1 MPLGISVLRPP
12 AKNAQ
17 VREFLALKSSG
28 HICICA
34 GKAGYVTMLITRIEL
49 ENIKSYRRIAVDF
62 RRGTTA
68 ICGANGAGKT
78 TLVEAIGFALF
89 DYLPYKQ
96 DQFVREGEKYG
107 KIAVHL
113 IGSDDRPYTVE
124 RRCGSGSRWFIYDA
138 EADSSVDQR
147 ADVLDKLHDL
157 FGIER
162 ERPLDSLFRD
172 ALGVPQ
178 GTFTSIFLEA
188 ASKRKQTFDA
198 LLQIEDYKIA
208 ADYLLDSQKLYKEQA
223 QSQQS
228 EIRRLEYETR
238 DLDNWRSQLKAARLI
253 DEEQT
258 QQNELW
264 TLQLVRDR
272 ERAVFLT
279 EQANQLEYLRQRHD
293 QSKAKY
299 EFEQKTLLNHEQ
311 LLQKARAAQQI
322 VQASREHHQ
331 QYRQASETLERLR
344 LDERQ
349 RNTLRNR
356 QAQFSNTLATIQAKL
371 QNLQGRLQEVV
382 VARQEIVALAPLVEQ
397 QIELEKQRDDLMQ
410 RVTRYDSIV
419 LEGKKLGKTR
429 DQYVLK
435 QTELERKIVTIEPLQ
450 PLADKVNERN
460 EALTQLRIQG
470 NERKNKQ
477 RQLQEKRNALNE
489 KLLERD
495 QTADKLRK
503 AEHNVSVI
511 EEHRSEAEE
520 MPVLQEQYMQLS
532 TQVSR
537 FEGTIEGYTKSRAQ
551 SAGGQCPLLHESCL
565 NIKGRGIVSLESYFE
580 NLLTEEQMLLAD
592 IRRQQ
597 NQLTGQ
603 MGQIKK
609 YADAL
614 GKLGLYIERRDMH
627 AEHLQHMAND
637 IASLEREVAELTAEL
652 DGLKQVEQQIA
663 EADNAYKESK
673 NAEAKVREL
682 DGLRKQVQQYLEQIL
697 QCEADLEERRRAA
710 SELSGSK
717 AQLDQVKVE
726 LAQLNDPRS
735 RSKTQLSIVAQEDQF
750 TQQLQSEQQKRLEIE
765 TLVQDL
771 QTQLAAY
778 ATLDTD
784 IAQQEIIQ
792 RSSYNGYQNYL
803 QHQNEAQTLPD
814 REQVYQQQ
822 AQITGQAAQT
832 LQSAEHDYSGARA
845 AFNADELKTVSA
857 EIERLNGALAALAT
871 AMKHQQDKIN
881 ALEQQIEQ
889 AEKLLILLEE
899 ARKEHST
906 LEDLYTMMEQFRRLI
921 KEAAPYVLKA
931 MLNDI
936 SAQANRIF
944 GEIMGDHAAELSWEN
959 DYEVVLHR
967 RGVKRTFAQLSGGEQ
982 MSAALAIRL
991 ALLKKL
997 STLNVAFFDEPT
1009 QNMDELRRMNLA
1021 EQIRRVRG
1029 FDQLV
1034 VISHDDTFEQGLDS
1048 IVRLK
1053 KESGETRILG
1063 DDEAIQRGMP
1073 EMNMWNQNDVTV
1085 TDTAQ
1090 IAQ

>member
-1 MPLGISVLRPP
+1 
-12 AKNAQ
+12 
-17 VREFLALKSSG
+17 
-28 HICICA
+28 
-34 GKAGYVTMLITRIEL
+34 MLITRIEL

-124 RRCGSGSRWFIYDA
+124 RRCGSGSRWFIHDS
-138 EADSSVDQR
+138 EADSNVEQR
-147 ADVLDKLHDL
+147 TDVLDKLHDL
-157 FGIER
+157 FGIDR

-208 ADYLLDSQKLYKEQA
+208 ADYLLDPQKLYKS
-223 QSQQS
+223 QSQDQQN

-238 DLDNWRSQLKAARLI
+238 DLETWRSLLKAARLV

-258 QQNELW
+258 QQNDLW
-264 TLQLVRDR
+264 TQQLIRHR
-272 ERAVFLT
+272 ERAVLLT
-279 EQANQLEYLRQRHD
+279 EQANQLEQLRQQHER
-293 QSKAKY
+293 SKATY
-299 EFEQKTLLNHEQ
+299 EYEQKTLLNHEQ

-322 VQASREHHQ
+322 VLASYKQHQ
-331 QYRQASETLERLR
+331 QYRQASTMLERLR

-356 QAQFSNTLATIQAKL
+356 QSQYSNTLATIQAKI
-371 QNLQGRLQEVV
+371 QNLQGRLQEVTL
-382 VARQEIVALAPLVEQ
+382 ARQEIVALAPLVDQ
-397 QIELEKQRDDLMQ
+397 QIELEKQRDDLIQ
-410 RVTRYDSIV
+410 KVTRYDSIV
-419 LEGKKLGKTR
+419 LEGKKLSKTR
-429 DQYVLK
+429 DQYMQK
-435 QTELERKIVTIEPLQ
+435 QSDLERKIADIEPLQ
-450 PLADKVNERN
+450 SLAEKINERN

-477 RQLQEKRNALNE
+477 RQLLEKRTSLNE
-489 KLLERD
+489 KLTERE

-503 AEHNVSVI
+503 AEHNVAVI
-511 EEHRSEAEE
+511 EEHRREAEE
-520 MPVLQEQYMQLS
+520 MPILQEQYTLFS
-532 TQVSR
+532 AQVSR
-537 FEGTIEGYTKSRAQ
+537 LEGTIEGYAKSRAQ

-565 NIKGRGIVSLESYFE
+565 NIKGRGIVSLEAFFE
-580 NLLTEEQMLLAD
+580 NLLIDEQA
-592 IRRQQ
+592 
-597 NQLTGQ
+597 QLTGVQRQQKQLTEQ

-614 GKLGLYIERRDMH
+614 GKLGQYIERRDMY
-627 AEHLQHMAND
+627 AEHLQHMANE
-637 IASLEREVAELTAEL
+637 IASLEREVADLTSEL
-652 DGLKQVEQQIA
+652 DGLKQVEQLIA

-682 DGLRKQVQQYLEQIL
+682 GGLRKQVQQFLEQIQ

-717 AQLDQVKVE
+717 AQLEQLKAQ

-735 RSKTQLSIVAQEDQF
+735 RSKTQLTIVAQEDQF
-750 TQQLQSEQQKRLEIE
+750 IQQLQSEQQKKVE
-765 TLVQDL
+765 TEALAQEL
-771 QTQLAAY
+771 QTQLVAY
-778 ATLDTD
+778 TMLDTD
-784 IAQQEIIQ
+784 IAQQEILQ
-792 RSSYNGYQNYL
+792 RTSYDGYQNYL
-803 QHQNEAQTLPD
+803 QHKNEAQTLPE

-832 LQSAEHDYSGARA
+832 QQAAEQAYTSAQAS
-845 AFNADELKTVSA
+845 FNVDELKTVSA

-871 AMKHQQDKIN
+871 AMKHQQERIN
-881 ALEQQIEQ
+881 ELEHQIGR
-889 AEKLLILLEE
+889 AEELLKQLEE
-899 ARKEHST
+899 ARKEHAT
-906 LEDLYTMMEQFRRLI
+906 LEDLHAMMEQFRKLI

-959 DYEVVLHR
+959 DYEIVLHR
-967 RGVKRTFAQLSGGEQ
+967 RAVKRTFAQLSGGEQ

-997 STLNVAFFDEPT
+997 STLNIAFFDEPT

-1053 KESGETRILG
+1053 KESGETRLLEG
-1063 DDEAIQRGMP
+1063 DEMIQRGMP
-1073 EMNMWNQNDVTV
+1073 EVNMWNQNDVYV
-1085 TDTAQ
+1085 ADKAQ
-1090 IAQ
+1090 IVQ

>member
-1 MPLGISVLRPP
+1 
-12 AKNAQ
+12 
-17 VREFLALKSSG
+17 
-28 HICICA
+28 
-34 GKAGYVTMLITRIEL
+34 MLITRIEL

-62 RRGTTA
+62 RKGTTA

-138 EADSSVDQR
+138 EADSNVDQR

-157 FGIER
+157 FGIDR

-178 GTFTSIFLEA
+178 GTFTSVFLEV
-188 ASKRKQTFDA
+188 ASKRKQTFDT
-198 LLQIEDYKIA
+198 LLQIEDYKVA
-208 ADYLLDSQKLYKEQA
+208 ADYLLDSQRLYKEQA
-223 QSQQS
+223 LEQQN

-238 DLDNWRSQLKAARLI
+238 DLEAWRSQLREARLV
-253 DEEQT
+253 DEQQK
-258 QQNELW
+258 QQNVLW
-264 TLQLVRDR
+264 NQQIIQYR
-272 ERAVFLT
+272 ERATFLT
-279 EQANQLEYLRQRHD
+279 EQANQLEQLRQYYE
-293 QSKAKY
+293 QSKATY
-299 EFEQKTLLNHEQ
+299 AYEQKTLLNHEQ

-322 VQASREHHQ
+322 VLASRDNHQ
-331 QYRQASETLERLR
+331 QYRQASEKLEHLR

-349 RNTLRNR
+349 RNTLRDR
-356 QAQFSNTLATIQAKL
+356 QSQFNNMLATIRAKI
-371 QNLQGRLQEVV
+371 QNLQGRLQEVA

-397 QIELEKQRDDLMQ
+397 QIELEKQRDELMQ
-410 RVTRYDSIV
+410 KVTRYDSLV
-419 LEGKKLGKTR
+419 LEGKKLSKTR
-429 DQYVLK
+429 DQYAQR
-435 QTELERKIVTIEPLQ
+435 QTELQHKIAEIEPLQ

-460 EALTQLRIQG
+460 ETLTQLRIQG

-477 RQLQEKRNALNE
+477 RQLQEKRTSLQE
-489 KLLERD
+489 KLNDRE
-495 QTADKLRK
+495 QTAEKLRK
-503 AEHNVSVI
+503 AENNVAVI

-520 MPVLQEQYMQLS
+520 MPVLQGQYEQLS
-532 TQVSR
+532 ASVYR
-537 FEGTIEGYTKSRAQ
+537 LEGNIEGYAKSRAQ
-551 SAGGQCPLLHESCL
+551 SAGGQCPLLNESCL
-565 NIKGRGIVSLESYFE
+565 NIKKLGIVSLESYFE
-580 NLLTEEQMLLAD
+580 SKLTDEQAQMAS
-592 IRRQQ
+592 IRQQ
-597 NQLTGQ
+597 QSELTGQ

-614 GKLGLYIERRDMH
+614 NKLGLYIERRDGQ
-627 AEHLQHMAND
+627 AERLQI
-637 IASLEREVAELTAEL
+637 IAIEVAGLEREVADLTAEL
-652 DGLKQVEQQIA
+652 AELKQVEQQIVD
-663 EADNAYKESK
+663 ADAAYKESK

-682 DGLRKQVQQYLEQIL
+682 DGLRKQVQQYQEQIR
-697 QCEADLEERRRAA
+697 QCEADLHERRLEVE
-710 SELSGSK
+710 ELSGSK
-717 AQLDQVKVE
+717 AQLEQVKAQLV
-726 LAQLNDPRS
+726 QLNDPRS
-735 RSKTQLSIVAQEDQF
+735 RNKTQLSIVAQEAQF
-750 TQQLQSEQQKRLEIE
+750 THQLQAEQQKELE
-765 TLVQDL
+765 TVAQAQQL
-771 QTQLAAY
+771 QTQLVAY
-778 ATLDTD
+778 VTLDTD
-784 IAQQEIIQ
+784 IAQQEVIQ
-792 RSSYNGYQNYL
+792 RNSYDGYQNYL
-803 QHQNEAQTLPD
+803 QHKNEAQTLPE
-814 REQVYQQQ
+814 REQAHQQQ
-822 AQITGQAAQT
+822 TYTTGQAAQT
-832 LQSAEHDYSGARA
+832 LQEAEHAYGIARA
-845 AFNADELKTVSA
+845 GFDANELKTVNA
-857 EIERLNGALAALAT
+857 EIERLNGALASLAT
-871 AMKHQQDKIN
+871 AMKHQQDRIN
-881 ALEQQIEQ
+881 ELERQIEQ
-889 AEKLLILLEE
+889 AEELLLQLEA

-906 LEDLYTMMEQFRRLI
+906 LEDLHAMMEQFRKLI

-997 STLNVAFFDEPT
+997 STLNIAFFDEPT

-1053 KESGETRILG
+1053 KEGIETHLLEG
-1063 DDEAIQRGMP
+1063 DEMIARGMP
-1073 EMNMWNQNDVTV
+1073 EM
-1085 TDTAQ
+1085 Q
-1090 IAQ
+1090 IRDQGDAVDGLINRAPTSIQ

>member
-1 MPLGISVLRPP
+1 
-12 AKNAQ
+12 
-17 VREFLALKSSG
+17 
-28 HICICA
+28 
-34 GKAGYVTMLITRIEL
+34 MLITRIEL
-49 ENIKSYRRIAVDF
+49 ENIKSYRHIMVDF

-113 IGSDDRPYTVE
+113 VGSDDRPYTVE

-138 EADSSVDQR
+138 EADSNVDQR

-157 FGIER
+157 FGIDR

-208 ADYLLDSQKLYKEQA
+208 ADYLLDAQKHYKELA
-223 QSQQS
+223 QGQQN

-238 DLDNWRSQLKAARLI
+238 DLEAWRSQLKDARLV

-264 TLQLVRDR
+264 TQHLIRYR
-272 ERAVFLT
+272 ARAVLLT
-279 EQANQLEYLRQRHD
+279 EQANQLERLRQRHER
-293 QSKAKY
+293 SKATY
-299 EFEQKTLLNHEQ
+299 EYEQKTLLNHEQ

-322 VQASREHHQ
+322 VLASRESHQ
-331 QYRQASETLERLR
+331 QYRQASETLEHLRKDERLR
-344 LDERQ
+344 NALRDRQ
-349 RNTLRNR
+349 S
-356 QAQFSNTLATIQAKL
+356 QFNNTLATLRAKI
-371 QNLQGRLQEVV
+371 QNLQGRLQEVA
-382 VARQEIVALAPLVEQ
+382 VARQEVVALAPLVDQ
-397 QIELEKQRDDLMQ
+397 QIELEKQRDELMQ

-419 LEGKKLGKTR
+419 LEGKKLSKTR
-429 DQYVLK
+429 DQYAQK
-435 QTELERKIVTIEPLQ
+435 QTELQRKIADIEPLQ

-477 RQLQEKRNALNE
+477 RQFQEKRNSLQE
-489 KLLERD
+489 KLTERE
-495 QTADKLRK
+495 QTAEKLRK
-503 AEHNVSVI
+503 AEHNVAVI
-511 EEHRSEAEE
+511 EEHRPEAEE
-520 MPVLQEQYMQLS
+520 MPVLQEQYSQFS
-532 TQVSR
+532 TLVSR
-537 FEGTIEGYTKSRAQ
+537 LEGTIEGYAKSRAQ

-565 NIKGRGIVSLESYFE
+565 NIKGRGIISLESYFE
-580 NLLTEEQMLLAD
+580 NLLTQEQAQLTG
-592 IRRQQ
+592 IRQQQ
-597 NQLTGQ
+597 NQLTEQ

-614 GKLGLYIERRDMH
+614 SKLGQYIERRDMH
-627 AEHLQHMAND
+627 AEHLQHMANE
-637 IASLEREVAELTAEL
+637 IASLEREVADLTVEL
-652 DGLKQVEQQIA
+652 DGLKQIEQQIV
-663 EADNAYKESK
+663 EADTTYKESK

-682 DGLRKQVQQYLEQIL
+682 DGLRKQVQQYQEQIQ
-697 QCEADLEERRRAA
+697 QCEADLDERRRAMN
-710 SELSGSK
+710 ELSGSK
-717 AQLDQVKVE
+717 AQLDQVKAQ
-726 LAQLNDPRS
+726 LTQLNDPRS
-735 RSKTQLSIVAQEDQF
+735 RSKTQLAIVAQEDQF
-750 TQQLQSEQQKRLEIE
+750 TSQLQSEQQKMQE
-765 TLVQDL
+765 TESQAQQV

-778 ATLDTD
+778 TSLDID
-784 IAQQEIIQ
+784 IAQQEVIQ
-792 RSSYNGYQNYL
+792 RNSYDGYQNYL
-803 QHQNEAQTLPD
+803 QHKNEAQTLPE
-814 REQVYQQQ
+814 RERVYEQQ
-822 AQITGQAAQT
+822 ARTTEQAAQT
-832 LQSAEHDYSGARA
+832 LQEAEQAYTGAQA
-845 AFNADELKTVSA
+845 TFDADELKTVNA

-881 ALEQQIEQ
+881 ELERQIGQ
-889 AEKLLILLEE
+889 AEELLVQLEE
-899 ARKEHST
+899 AHKEHST
-906 LEDLYTMMEQFRRLI
+906 LDDLYAMMEQFRKLI

-936 SAQANRIF
+936 SAHANRIF

-967 RGVKRTFAQLSGGEQ
+967 RGIKRTFAQLSGGEQ
-982 MSAALAIRL
+982 MSAALAVRL

-1053 KESGETRILG
+1053 KEGIETRLLEG
-1063 DDEAIQRGMP
+1063 DEMAQRGIS
-1073 EMNMWNQNDVTV
+1073 EMNTWNQNDVYAI
-1085 TDTAQ
+1085 DKAQ
-1090 IAQ
+1090 IAQST

>member
-1 MPLGISVLRPP
+1 
-12 AKNAQ
+12 
-17 VREFLALKSSG
+17 
-28 HICICA
+28 
-34 GKAGYVTMLITRIEL
+34 MLITRIEL
-49 ENIKSYRRIAVDF
+49 ENIKSYRHITVDF

-138 EADSSVDQR
+138 EADSNVDQR

-157 FGIER
+157 FGIDR

-198 LLQIEDYKIA
+198 LLQIEDYKVA
-208 ADYLLDSQKLYKEQA
+208 ADYLLDAQKQYKEQA
-223 QSQQS
+223 QEQQNI
-228 EIRRLEYETR
+228 IRRLEYETR
-238 DLDNWRSQLKAARLI
+238 DLDVWRSQLRDARQV

-264 TLQLVRDR
+264 TQQLIRYR
-272 ERAVFLT
+272 ERAILLT
-279 EQANQLEYLRQRHD
+279 EQANQLEQLRQHHE
-293 QSKAKY
+293 QSRAKHEY
-299 EFEQKTLLNHEQ
+299 EQKTLLNHEQ

-322 VQASREHHQ
+322 VQASLEHHQ
-331 QYRQASETLERLR
+331 QYQQASETLKSLRQDERL
-344 LDERQ
+344 
-349 RNTLRNR
+349 RNTLRDR
-356 QAQFSNTLATIQAKL
+356 QSQFNNALATIQEKI
-371 QNLQGRLQEVV
+371 QNLKGRLQEVA
-382 VARQEIVALAPLVEQ
+382 VARQEVVALAPLVDQ
-397 QIELEKQRDDLMQ
+397 QIELEKQRDELIQ
-410 RVTRYDSIV
+410 KVTRYDSIV
-419 LEGKKLGKTR
+419 LEGKKLNKTR
-429 DQYVLK
+429 DQYIQRQSDL
-435 QTELERKIVTIEPLQ
+435 QQKIADIEPLQ
-450 PLADKVNERN
+450 PLADKANECH

-470 NERKNKQ
+470 SERKNKQ
-477 RQLQEKRNALNE
+477 RQLLEKRNSLQE
-489 KLLERD
+489 KLTERE
-495 QTADKLRK
+495 QTAEKLRK
-503 AEHNVSVI
+503 AEHNVAVI
-511 EEHRSEAEE
+511 EEHRPEAEE
-520 MPVLQEQYMQLS
+520 MPVLQEKYTQLS
-532 TQVSR
+532 ALVYR
-537 FEGTIEGYTKSRAQ
+537 LEGNIEGYAKSRAQ
-551 SAGGQCPLLHESCL
+551 SAGGQCPLLNESCL

-580 NLLTEEQMLLAD
+580 NLLTDEQAQLAG
-592 IRRQQ
+592 IRQQQ
-597 NQLTGQ
+597 NQLTEQ

-614 GKLGLYIERRDMH
+614 SKLGQYIERRDMH
-627 AEHLQHMAND
+627 AEHLQRMANE
-637 IASLEREVAELTAEL
+637 IAGLEREVADLTVEM

-663 EADNAYKESK
+663 TADTAYKESK
-673 NAEAKVREL
+673 NAETKVREL
-682 DGLRKQVQQYLEQIL
+682 DGLRKQVQQYQEQL
-697 QCEADLEERRRAA
+697 QQCEVDLDERRREAN
-710 SELSGSK
+710 ELSGSK
-717 AQLDQVKVE
+717 TQLDQVKAQ
-726 LAQLNDPRS
+726 LTQLNDPRS
-735 RSKTQLSIVAQEDQF
+735 RSKTQLTIVAQEDQF
-750 TQQLQSEQQKRLEIE
+750 NHQLHNEQQKQQE
-765 TLVQDL
+765 TEVQMQQL
-771 QTQLAAY
+771 HTQLATY
-778 ATLDTD
+778 ISLDTD
-784 IAQQEIIQ
+784 IAQQEVTQ
-792 RSSYNGYQNYL
+792 RNSYDGYQNYL
-803 QHQNEAQTLPD
+803 QHKNEAQTLPE
-814 REQVYQQQ
+814 RERVYQQQ
-822 AQITGQAAQT
+822 ASTTEQAAQA
-832 LQSAEHDYSGARA
+832 LQEAERAHTSALA
-845 AFNADELKTVSA
+845 AFDADELKTVNA
-857 EIERLNGALAALAT
+857 EIERLNGTLAALAT

-881 ALEQQIEQ
+881 ELERQIGQ
-889 AEKLLILLEE
+889 AEELLAQLEE

-906 LEDLYTMMEQFRRLI
+906 LEDLHAMMEQFRKLI

-936 SAQANRIF
+936 SAHANRIF

-1034 VISHDDTFEQGLDS
+1034 VISHDETFEQGLDS
-1048 IVRLK
+1048 IIRMK
-1053 KESGETRILG
+1053 
-1063 DDEAIQRGMP
+1063 
-1073 EMNMWNQNDVTV
+1073 
-1085 TDTAQ
+1085 
-1090 IAQ
+1090 

>member
-1 MPLGISVLRPP
+1 MLGR
-12 AKNAQ
+12 
-17 VREFLALKSSG
+17 LA
-28 HICICA
+28 
-34 GKAGYVTMLITRIEL
+34 YTTMLITRIEL
-49 ENIKSYRRIAVDF
+49 ENIKSYRRVAVDF

-138 EADSSVDQR
+138 EADGSVDQR

-157 FGIER
+157 FGIDR

-178 GTFTSIFLEA
+178 GTFTSIFLEV
-188 ASKRKQTFDA
+188 ASKRKQTFDT
-198 LLQIEDYKIA
+198 LLQIEDYKVA
-208 ADYLLDSQKLYKEQA
+208 ADYLLDSQRLYKEQA
-223 QSQQS
+223 LEQQN

-238 DLDNWRSQLKAARLI
+238 DLETWRSLLREARLV
-253 DEEQT
+253 DEQQK
-258 QQNELW
+258 QQNVLW
-264 TLQLVRDR
+264 NQQIIQYR
-272 ERAVFLT
+272 ERATFLT
-279 EQANQLEYLRQRHD
+279 EQANQLEQLRQYYE
-293 QSKAKY
+293 QSRATY
-299 EFEQKTLLNHEQ
+299 AYEQKTLLNHEQ
-311 LLQKARAAQQI
+311 LLQKARNAQQI
-322 VQASREHHQ
+322 VLASRDNYQ
-331 QYRQASETLERLR
+331 QYRQASEKLERLR

-349 RNTLRNR
+349 RNTLRDS
-356 QAQFSNTLATIQAKL
+356 QAQLNNILATIRAKI
-371 QNLQGRLQEVV
+371 QNLQGRLQEVA
-382 VARQEIVALAPLVEQ
+382 VARQEIVALAPLVDQ
-397 QIELEKQRDDLMQ
+397 QIELEKQRDELIQ

-419 LEGKKLGKTR
+419 LEGKKLSKAR
-429 DQYVLK
+429 DQHVQK
-435 QTELERKIVTIEPLQ
+435 QNELQRRIVEIEPLQ

-470 NERKNKQ
+470 SERKNKQ
-477 RQLQEKRNALNE
+477 RQLQEKRNSLQE
-489 KLLERD
+489 KLTDRE
-495 QTADKLRK
+495 QTAEKLRK
-503 AEHNVSVI
+503 AENNVAVI
-511 EEHRSEAEE
+511 EEHRREAEE
-520 MPVLQEQYMQLS
+520 MPVLQGQYDQFS
-532 TQVSR
+532 VQVYR
-537 FEGTIEGYTKSRAQ
+537 LEGNIAGYAKSRAQ
-551 SAGGQCPLLHESCL
+551 SAGGQCPLLNESCL

-580 NLLTEEQMLLAD
+580 NLLIDEQAQLTD
-592 IRRQQ
+592 IHQQQ
-597 NQLTGQ
+597 NELMGQ

-614 GKLGLYIERRDMH
+614 NKLGLYIERRDGQ
-627 AEHLQHMAND
+627 AERLQI
-637 IASLEREVAELTAEL
+637 IAVEVAGLEREVTDLTNELAE
-652 DGLKQVEQQIA
+652 LKQVEQQIA
-663 EADNAYKESK
+663 DADTAYKESK
-673 NAEAKVREL
+673 NAETKVREL
-682 DGLRKQVQQYLEQIL
+682 DGLRKQVQQYQEQIR
-697 QCEADLEERRRAA
+697 QCEADLHERRLEVE
-710 SELSGSK
+710 ELSGSK
-717 AQLDQVKVE
+717 AQLDQVKAQLV
-726 LAQLNDPRS
+726 QLNDPRS

-750 TQQLQSEQQKRLEIE
+750 TRQLQNELQKEQE
-765 TLVQDL
+765 TAMQVQQL
-771 QTQLAAY
+771 QTQLVTY

-784 IAQQEIIQ
+784 IAQQEVTQ
-792 RSSYNGYQNYL
+792 RNSYDGYQNYL
-803 QHQNEAQTLPD
+803 QHKNEAQTLPE
-814 REQVYQQQ
+814 REQAHQQQ
-822 AQITGQAAQT
+822 THITMQADQT
-832 LQSAEHDYSGARA
+832 LQEAEQTYESAQATFD
-845 AFNADELKTVSA
+845 ADELKTVNA
-857 EIERLNGALAALAT
+857 EIERLNGALASLAT

-881 ALEQQIEQ
+881 ELERQIGQ
-889 AEKLLILLEE
+889 AEELLLQLEG

-906 LEDLYTMMEQFRRLI
+906 LEDLHAMIEQFRKLI

-997 STLNVAFFDEPT
+997 STLNIAFFDEPT

-1053 KESGETRILG
+1053 KEGIETHLLEG
-1063 DDEAIQRGMP
+1063 DEMIVRGMP
-1073 EMNMWNQNDVTV
+1073 EMQSRDQSDEWGDELVKRHGLVNGAPTHLGMGL
-1085 TDTAQ
+1085 
-1090 IAQ
+1090 